1 MVSSSDLHLYIYL
14 VREGLSELP
23 DDLAS
28 DEQIYKDLKLAYSYI
43 NSVISPTFAAD
54 SDNGTVLARD
64 AIVALA
70 TYFSYVNYT
79 SLAEREFGDVPIT
92 AQVRSTLLR
101 QIALAFIRQLS
112 DLPIQDDLSV
122 DESILLK
129 QYGIAAA
136 LTKNVWES

>member
-54 SDNGTVLARD
+54 SDNEQFWQD
-64 AIVALA
+64 AIVVLA

-79 SLAEREFGDVPIT
+79 SLAERQFGDVPIT
-92 AQVRSTLLR
+92 AAIRADLLKSM
-101 QIALAFIRQLS
+101 ALSFIRMMSDNPIDDNLS
-112 DLPIQDDLSV
+112 IDTNRLDKMHAVGVGLVSNIWQ
-122 DESILLK
+122 
-129 QYGIAAA
+129 
-136 LTKNVWES
+136 

>member
-1 MVSSSDLHLYIYL
+1 MVSYSDLHAFIYL

-28 DEQIYKDLKLAYSYI
+28 DEQIYKDLKLAHSYI
-43 NSVISPTFAAD
+43 NSIISSTFAAD
-54 SDNGTVLARD
+54 SDNERFWQDTV
-64 AIVALA
+64 VALA

-92 AQVRSTLLR
+92 AQIRATLLR
-101 QIALAFIRQLS
+101 QIALAFIRQLT
-112 DLPIQDDLSV
+112 DLPIGDNLSV
-122 DESILLK
+122 DETLMMK
-129 QYGIAAA
+129 QFGVAAS

>member
-54 SDNGTVLARD
+54 SDNEQFWQD

-92 AQVRSTLLR
+92 AQVRSTLLC

>member
-23 DDLAS
+23 DDFAS
-28 DEQIYKDLKLAYSYI
+28 DEQIYRDLKLAYSYI

-54 SDNGTVLARD
+54 SDNEQFWQD

-79 SLAEREFGDVPIT
+79 SLAERQFGDVPIT
-92 AQVRSTLLR
+92 ATIRANLLKR
-101 QIALAFIRQLS
+101 IALSFIRMMSDNPIDDNLS
-112 DLPIQDDLSV
+112 IDTNRLDKIHAV
-122 DESILLK
+122 
-129 QYGIAAA
+129 GIGMVS
-136 LTKNVWES
+136 NIWQ